1 YVLSISY
8 IPDGSSRSLIQN
20 DHFGLL
26 ARDSSGKW
34 VNAVTMNSGGIEKF
48 VTGAWDPI
56 YKLGTCGV
64 DTTTNT
70 AWAVINYNGDFAAGQ
85 FPSFQK

>member
-1 YVLSISY
+1 
-8 IPDGSSRSLIQN
+8 
-20 DHFGLL
+20 
-26 ARDSSGKW
+26 
-34 VNAVTMNSGGIEKF
+34 MNSGGIEKF